1 MIRRPSKRLRQT
13 LAGTA
18 EKPRMA
24 VFHSLKYVYV
34 HIIDD
39 DLGHTLAA
47 ASSLEKSVREGL
59 KGTCN
64 NIIFLMFIFK
74 DSTLHGTARGRGP
87 AGQADQTGWAGEIEL
102 KKYLKLDKSP
112 RVIEGYDISNISGK
126 FAVGS
131 KVSFKDGKPNKKM
144 YTEAQVNLRL

>member
-1 MIRRPSKRLRQT
+1 MKKRSRNDLRVVRHERLRRT

-34 HIIDD
+34 QIIDD

-64 NIIFLMFIFK
+64 V
-74 DSTLHGTARGRGP
+74 
-87 AGQADQTGWAGEIEL
+87 E
-102 KKYLKLDKSP
+102 
-112 RVIEGYDISNISGK
+112 
-126 FAVGS
+126 AVGKLAAERARAKGIEAVVFDRGGHQYHG
-131 KVSFKDGKPNKKM
+131 KVKALADAAR
-144 YTEAQVNLRL
+144 EAGLKF